1 MYDSQVQSGMDPQMA
16 CADMVNALGADDS
29 PLVRL
34 LKFTTQ
40 GVVLAAK
47 GAILDKIGTE
57 QHLMTKDVRSADGW
71 QVAITVID
79 SVVMIRHVRREQS
92 LDLWGDAS
100 NHFEYTFEV
109 ACTFDT
115 KLERIF
121 ATDLRILDLT
131 LADTMESELRR
142 TLTSAFTTGLLI
154 LE

>member
-1 MYDSQVQSGMDPQMA
+1 
-16 CADMVNALGADDS
+16 
-29 PLVRL
+29 
-34 LKFTTQ
+34 
-40 GVVLAAK
+40 
-47 GAILDKIGTE
+47 
-57 QHLMTKDVRSADGW
+57 MTKDVRSADGW

-92 LDLWGDAS
+92 LDLWEDAS